1 MSNPEF
7 QHIRLNMVDGI
18 ALVEVITR
26 DLKGP
31 RPAKELGAELG
42 QVLHR
47 EGLQRLVVDFD
58 KNRYLSSSGF
68 AVLFNLVNQ
77 VKAVGQEIKFCG
89 MASEIRLGA
98 SVVGLDKVVEIH
110 DTRDGAMRTFAQGQN
125 APP

>member
-1 MSNPEF
+1 MSNLEF
-7 QHIRLNMVDGI
+7 QHILLNMMEGI
-18 ALVEVITR
+18 VLVEVMTK

-31 RPAKELGAELG
+31 RPAKELGTELSR
-42 QVLHR
+42 VLHQ
-47 EGLQRLVVDFD
+47 EGVQRLVIDFD

-77 VKAVGQEIKFCG
+77 VKAMGHEIKFCG

-110 DTRDGAMRTFAQGQN
+110 DTRDAAIRAFAQG
-125 APP
+125 